1 MPDIPG
7 LRGRRH
13 RRAGGAPAL
22 VAAAAAL
29 LASSGCGPAD
39 GVTVGAGAPGVP
51 GAPAAPSAAAG
62 PSSATTPDPDP
73 GRSRPARVSA
83 EGSSSPAASAPSRRP
98 VPVRPA
104 ADTPARQAAA
114 PVRLVYPAIGTD
126 MEVAPTGVLP
136 DGGMELPDDP
146 DVAGWYRYG
155 PAPGD
160 AVGSAV
166 IASHSGSPRNP
177 VGRLYGLREAAV
189 GDEVTVVDAEGV
201 ERRHVVTEVTALG
214 KAGLDFAPHF
224 RRDGAPVLTLITC
237 GGEWDEATGHYTDNI
252 LVTAVPAEG

>member
-1 MPDIPG
+1 MPDSPAR
-7 LRGRRH
+7 RGRRH
-13 RRAGGAPAL
+13 RRTGAAPVL
-22 VAAAAAL
+22 VMAAAAL
-29 LASSGCGPAD
+29 LASSGCAPAD
-39 GVTVGAGAPGVP
+39 GAPVGAGAPGLA
-51 GAPAAPSAAAG
+51 GTPSASPTPSGPSLAATPDPVRTSG
-62 PSSATTPDPDP
+62 TGAPSSASTP
-73 GRSRPARVSA
+73 G
-83 EGSSSPAASAPSRRP
+83 RRP

-104 ADTPARQAAA
+104 ADVPPERAAA
-114 PVRLVYPAIGTD
+114 PVRLVYPAIGAD
-126 MEVAPTGVLP
+126 MEVVPTGVLP

-146 DVAGWYRYG
+146 DVAGWYRHG

-160 AVGSAV
+160 AAGSAV

-201 ERRHVVTEVTALG
+201 ERRHVVTSVTALG

-252 LVTAVPAEG
+252 LVTAAPAEG

>member
-1 MPDIPG
+1 MPDSPAR
-7 LRGRRH
+7 RGRRH
-13 RRAGGAPAL
+13 RRTGAAPVL
-22 VAAAAAL
+22 VMAAAAL
-29 LASSGCGPAD
+29 LASSGCAPAD
-39 GVTVGAGAPGVP
+39 GAPVGAGAPGLA
-51 GAPAAPSAAAG
+51 GTPSASPTPEADSVRASG
-62 PSSATTPDPDP
+62 RSATSSLASPS
-73 GRSRPARVSA
+73 GRS
-83 EGSSSPAASAPSRRP
+83 

-104 ADTPARQAAA
+104 ADVPPERAAA
-114 PVRLVYPAIGTD
+114 PVRLVYPAIGAD
-126 MEVAPTGVLP
+126 MEVVPTGVLP

-146 DVAGWYRYG
+146 DVAGWYRHG

-160 AVGSAV
+160 AAGSAV

-189 GDEVTVVDAEGV
+189 GDEVTVADAEGV
-201 ERRHVVTEVTALG
+201 ERRHVVTSVTALG

-252 LVTAVPAEG
+252 LVTAAPAEG